1 MFRETRKAETKL
13 RKLSKE
19 IRSLPLLYAEK
30 GAKKGY
36 RACSKLLRKLYSLP
50 QSSSQKLKRPGLRQ
64 VLKRGEGLTTKGAI
78 CTVSAST
85 KPISLIRFVEGQK
98 IIPYSTQKNPKRLRI
113 SGVAGKSW
121 NTKSAFSA
129 YGKNNNLHV
138 FLKREGK
145 KKLYKQNLPSAFE
158 LLNQKERQQVINKT
172 LEKF

>member
-1 MFRETRKAETKL
+1 MFKIKVDAKDTKRELTKL
-13 RKLSKE
+13 TKE

-36 RACSKLLRKLYSLP
+36 RACSKLLRKLYTLP
-50 QSSSQKLKRPGLRQ
+50 QSSAQKLERPGVRQ
-64 VLKRGEGLTTKGAI
+64 VLKRGQELTIKGAA

-85 KPISLIRFVEGQK
+85 KPISLIRFVEGDK
-98 IIPYSTQKNPKRLRI
+98 IMPNPKGLRI

-121 NTKSAFSA
+121 KTKSAFSA

-145 KKLYKQNLPSAFE
+145 KKLHKQNLPSAFE
-158 LLNQKERQQVINKT
+158 LLNQEEAQQVINKT
-172 LEKF
+172 FGEF